1 MKRREFVTASLGW
14 AAMAAAAPAWG
25 RSAAAARHRLACN
38 SWPFRGY
45 FDTPEMHHYRDPKLP
60 LLDQAEFPTFL
71 ADTFGIH
78 AVEFLP
84 QHFAD
89 TSPGYVARVK
99 AGVRKARSR
108 VVNLMGVEL
117 PGGVYNPHLDGARAL
132 AAGRLWIDIAVALNA
147 PSATFV
153 LGGPPPFD
161 TRRAAEHLRPIL
173 DYARSRRVKM
183 LFHNDDIRRE
193 SADQILAVL
202 AALDSPDA
210 GTCPDFGNFA
220 PKSAAYALETLKR
233 LIPHASNI
241 CHAKDGIAEGGK
253 FYGDDFAASM
263 RATEAAGFRG
273 HYSLEFEGL
282 GPAIPGVRALLAKTL
297 RYL

>member
-1 MKRREFVTASLGW
+1 MNRRYFLRATL
-14 AAMAAAAPAWG
+14 AAAAGGAATAAW
-25 RSAAAARHRLACN
+25 ARAYNPKARLACN

-45 FDTPEMHHYRDPKLP
+45 FDTPAMHHYRDPSLP
-60 LLDQAEFPTFL
+60 LLDQVQFPTFL

-84 QHFAD
+84 QHFAE
-89 TSPGYVARVK
+89 TGAAYVAQVR
-99 AGVRKARSR
+99 AGVRKAHAR
-108 VVNLMGVEL
+108 VVNLMGVEI
-117 PGGVYNPHLDGARAL
+117 PGGLYNPRLDAARAL
-132 AAGRLWIDIAVALNA
+132 AAGRLWIDIAAALGC

-161 TRRAAEHLRPIL
+161 AKTAAANLRPIL
-173 DYARSRRVKM
+173 AYARSRRVKV

-193 SADQILAVL
+193 SADLILAVL

-220 PKSAAYALETLKR
+220 PKSPAYALETLKR
-233 LIPHASNI
+233 LIPHATNI
-241 CHAKDGIAEGGK
+241 CHAKDGIAENGK
-253 FYGDDFAASM
+253 FYADDFAASM
-263 RATEAAGFRG
+263 RATKAAGFRG

-282 GPAIPGVRALLAKTL
+282 GPAVAGVRALMAKTL